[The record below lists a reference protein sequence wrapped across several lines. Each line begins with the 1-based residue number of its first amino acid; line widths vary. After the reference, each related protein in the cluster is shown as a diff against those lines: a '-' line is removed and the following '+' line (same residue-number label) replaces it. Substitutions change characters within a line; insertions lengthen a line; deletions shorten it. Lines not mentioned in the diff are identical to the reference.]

1 MNTRWWSPAPGFQPT
16 TPVLAAAAAAG
27 VPIWG
32 DVELAWRLDA
42 AGRYGPPRRWL
53 VVTGTNGKTTTT
65 SMLHA
70 MLTTAGLRSVLCGN
84 IGSPVLD
91 VLDQPAELLAVELSS
106 FQLYWAPS
114 LRPEAG
120 VVLNI
125 AEDHL
130 DWHSTMAEYSAAKA
144 RVLNG
149 RVAVVGLDDRR
160 AAALLATAS
169 APVRV
174 GFRLG
179 EPAAGELGVRDG
191 QLVDRAFVADP
202 ADGLALLAAASI
214 PVPGPS
220 GVLDTLAAAA
230 LARSV
235 GVPAEAIA
243 AAIATFKLGRHRAE
257 VVAVA
262 DGITYVDDSKA
273 TNPHA
278 AEASVLAYPRVVWVA
293 GGLLK
298 GATVDA
304 EVARIASRLVGAVL
318 IGRDR
323 AQVAEALSRH
333 APDVPVVQVVTGEDV
348 EMHATADVS
357 GTSVVEVAI
366 GDDGTVGARV
376 MTAVVAAARG
386 LAQPGD
392 TVLLAPAGASF
403 DQFAATPTV
412 ATLRGRRTR
421 GAPVAG
427 VGNALTRLLRRGK
440 EQNGRLR
447 RTRSWSRRPSRPR
460 RGAPR
465 TRLSAWL
472 GRPMT
477 SFHLLIAVA
486 ALLTT
491 LGLIMVLSAS
501 GVRSYGADGSAWVIF
516 GKQVI
521 VDGHRT
527 HRLLRVHADVSA
539 VHPADGVHQ
548 LRDHHHLA
556 GAGADSGHRQPRQ
569 RLP

>member
-1 MNTRWWSPAPGFQPT
+1 MPGAPVLVAGGGVTGKAVLAALSRFGVAATLCDDDPATLRGYAESGVATVTTSTATQQISDFALIITSPGFAPT
-16 TPVLAAAAAAG
+16 TPLLAAAAVAG

-42 AGRYGPPRRWL
+42 AGHYGPPRRWL

-65 SMLHA
+65 SMLQA
-70 MLTTAGLRSVLCGN
+70 MLTAAGRRSLLCGN

-91 VLDQPAELLAVELSS
+91 LLGEPADLLAVELSS
-106 FQLYWAPS
+106 FQLHWAPS

-130 DWHSTMAEYSAAKA
+130 DWHSTMADYTAAKA
-144 RVLNG
+144 RVLDG

-160 AAALLATAS
+160 AAALLDTAA

-191 QLVDRAFVADP
+191 HLVDHAFADDLVLLP
-202 ADGLALLAAASI
+202 ADSI
-214 PVPGPS
+214 PVPGPV
-220 GVLDTLAAAA
+220 GVLDALAAAA

-243 AAIATFKLGRHRAE
+243 AAITSFQVGRHRAQ

-262 DGITYVDDSKA
+262 DGIRYVDDSKA

-298 GATVDA
+298 GASIDA

-323 AQVAEALSRH
+323 QEVAEALSRH
-333 APDVPVVQVVTGEDV
+333 APDVPVVQVVTGEDAG
-348 EMHATADVS
+348 MNATAVVS
-357 GTSVVEVAI
+357 GTDVTEVNHSSENLGI
-366 GDDGTVGARV
+366 RV
-376 MTAVVAAARG
+376 MTAAVAAARD
-386 LAQPGD
+386 LAKPGD

-403 DQFAATPTV
+403 DQFTGYADRGDAFAA
-412 ATLRGRRTR
+412 
-421 GAPVAG
+421 
-427 VGNALTRLLRRGK
+427 
-440 EQNGRLR
+440 
-447 RTRSWSRRPSRPR
+447 
-460 RGAPR
+460 
-465 TRLSAWL
+465 
-472 GRPMT
+472 
-477 SFHLLIAVA
+477 AVRA
-486 ALLTT
+486 A
-491 LGLIMVLSAS
+491 I
-501 GVRSYGADGSAWVIF
+501 R
-516 GKQVI
+516 
-521 VDGHRT
+521 
-527 HRLLRVHADVSA
+527 
-539 VHPADGVHQ
+539 
-548 LRDHHHLA
+548 
-556 GAGADSGHRQPRQ
+556 
-569 RLP
+569 